1 MTKSRSDA
9 TLGYQLVSFKRWTL
23 SLLVQACNLAN
34 QDTGA
39 ARFHEV
45 QPSQEYIGD
54 TGQLDCAVIAFAKNK
69 EQMDGMER
77 VQTFGTVTQN

>member
-34 QDTGA
+34 QDIGA

-54 TGQLDCAVIAFAKNK
+54 TGQLDFAKNK